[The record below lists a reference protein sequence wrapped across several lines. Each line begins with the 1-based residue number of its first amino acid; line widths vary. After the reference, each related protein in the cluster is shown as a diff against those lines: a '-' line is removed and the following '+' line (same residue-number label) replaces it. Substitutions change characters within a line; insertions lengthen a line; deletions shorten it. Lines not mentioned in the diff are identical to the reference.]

1 MLRIKPSSLLLVNT
15 VSQSGGGR
23 QRLQM
28 PTSGLDLPQD
38 RLASSSASWSGKKQT
53 GVSISL
59 ASNNN
64 YTWVLVVLQQIPLYV
79 TLFILV
85 TLQENEVQMNLNIL
99 KVIWTNF
106 YKKKRKRLLKI
117 SEISPCLCLY
127 TTLLIYELLNKN
139 IIIWNIRPGGQ
150 RKVHE

>member
-1 MLRIKPSSLLLVNT
+1 
-15 VSQSGGGR
+15 
-23 QRLQM
+23 M

-85 TLQENEVQMNLNIL
+85 TLQENEVQINLNIL
-99 KVIWTNF
+99 
-106 YKKKRKRLLKI
+106 
-117 SEISPCLCLY
+117 
-127 TTLLIYELLNKN
+127 
-139 IIIWNIRPGGQ
+139 
-150 RKVHE
+150 

>member
-1 MLRIKPSSLLLVNT
+1 
-15 VSQSGGGR
+15 
-23 QRLQM
+23 M

-38 RLASSSASWSGKKQT
+38 RLASSSTSWSGKKQT

-85 TLQENEVQMNLNIL
+85 MLQENKVQMNLNIL
-99 KVIWTNF
+99 
-106 YKKKRKRLLKI
+106 
-117 SEISPCLCLY
+117 
-127 TTLLIYELLNKN
+127 
-139 IIIWNIRPGGQ
+139 
-150 RKVHE
+150 